1 MNVQPRIRM
10 IPVLLIDDQSLYKTQ
25 KFTDPKYVGDPMNAL
40 TIFNE
45 KEVDE
50 LVFLDIVASKENK
63 EPDFDFIEVLAGECF
78 MPVSYGG
85 GITSIEH
92 VRRIIALG
100 VEKVVINHR
109 LIQHPEFIT
118 ELADS
123 FGSQSIVA
131 SIDIKKNLWGSYKVY
146 DHTTKKTTSL
156 NPIDFAKQL
165 ESLGAGE
172 IFLNVVDRDGMQQ
185 GYDLD
190 IIKKVSDS
198 LSIPLICCGGAGSI
212 EDLAAAINTG
222 GASAV
227 SAGSFFVFHGKHRA
241 VLITYPD
248 YNEFSVLLD

>member
-1 MNVQPRIRM
+1 MITQPRVRM
-10 IPVLLIDDQSLYKTQ
+10 IPVLLIDDQMLYKTR
-25 KFTDPKYVGDPMNAL
+25 KFGDPKYVGDPMNAL

-50 LVFLDIVASKENK
+50 IVFLDIMASKEGK
-63 EPDFDFIEVLAGECF
+63 GPDFDFIEVLAGECF
-78 MPVSYGG
+78 MPATYGG
-85 GITSIEH
+85 GITSIEQ
-92 VRRIIALG
+92 VRKIIALG
-100 VEKVVINHR
+100 IEKVVINHQ
-109 LIQHPEFIT
+109 LIQNPKFLS
-118 ELADS
+118 ELAES

-131 SIDIKKNLWGSYKVY
+131 SIDIKKNLWGSYKVF
-146 DHTTKKTTSL
+146 DHTTGKATGL
-156 NPIDFAKQL
+156 NPIDFAKEL

-190 IIKKVSDS
+190 ITKKVSDS
-198 LSIPLICCGGAGSI
+198 LSIPLICCGGAGSLNH
-212 EDLAAAINTG
+212 LADAVNQG

-248 YNEFSVLLD
+248 YEDFSALLN